1 MGAII
6 GFLITVV
13 LTTVWPQAAAPKTP
27 TATGDGNQ
35 VVHVTTLVP
44 AGQAALPA
52 AAQPARALRR
62 PTRFVNPQHAMPVAT
77 P

>member
-13 LTTVWPQAAAPKTP
+13 FTTVWPQATP
-27 TATGDGNQ
+27 PSVPTVTLDDNQ
-35 VVHVTTLVP
+35 VVQVRTLVP